1 MSATKKRKIVAA
13 AKEADAKEEK
23 DLVSEADGKVEDE
36 LDEKEEKKTSIR
48 KTTPYHP
55 YKQEILHKTTILG

>member
-1 MSATKKRKIVAA
+1 MSATKKRIVAA

-36 LDEKEEKKTSIR
+36 LDEKEEKKPQFERRPHTTRTNR
-48 KTTPYHP
+48 KFYTRQRY
-55 YKQEILHKTTILG
+55 

>member
-36 LDEKEEKKTSIR
+36 LDEKEEKPQFER
-48 KTTPYHP
+48 RPHTTRTNGKFYTRQR
-55 YKQEILHKTTILG
+55 Y